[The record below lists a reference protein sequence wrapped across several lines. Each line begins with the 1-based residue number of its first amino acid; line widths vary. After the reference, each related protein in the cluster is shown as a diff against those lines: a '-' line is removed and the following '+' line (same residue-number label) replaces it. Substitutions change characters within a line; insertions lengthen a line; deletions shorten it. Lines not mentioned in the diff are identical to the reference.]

1 MHVLLVDVLGVEKS
15 VVCLRVPFFD
25 RDMERVLVELYYRG
39 VADGLVHKVIADESF
54 EFLGDVVDIMDW
66 VNDKLSTRSVG
77 KEKSLLE
84 SILMKFVT
92 A

>member
-1 MHVLLVDVLGVEKS
+1 MHVLLVDVLGVDRS
-15 VVCLRVPFFD
+15 VTCLKVPFFD

-54 EFLGDVVDIMDW
+54 EFLGDEVDIMDW
-66 VNDKLSTRSVG
+66 VNTKMTASIG
-77 KEKSLLE
+77 FKEKSLLE
-84 SILMKFVT
+84 SILLKFVT

>member
-39 VADGLVHKVIADESF
+39 VADGLVHKVVADESF
-54 EFLGDVVDIMDW
+54 DFLGDVIDIMDW
-66 VNDKLSTRSVG
+66 VNVKLSLRFG
-77 KEKSLLE
+77 EKERALLE
-84 SILMKFVT
+84 SILLKFVT